1 MAVLYCFLNGE
12 VSLVCITFFFIAEA
26 CLINQWDT
34 SPNELHVLSEGF
46 LPSYLIS
53 LIKFLLDLASL
64 GNCMPDANFTSQLL
78 QPFHKSD
85 NIITVWE
92 LRVGAPSLTQSHCQ
106 PTGSDVWYHYLSSHP
121 WPFYLLNP

>member
-12 VSLVCITFFFIAEA
+12 VSFACITFFFIAEA

-34 SPNELHVLSEGF
+34 SLNELHLLSESF
-46 LPSYLIS
+46 LPSYLTS
-53 LIKFLLDLASL
+53 LVKFLLDLASL

-85 NIITVWE
+85 NIITAWE
-92 LRVGAPSLTQSHCQ
+92 PRVGAASLTESH
-106 PTGSDVWYHYLSSHP
+106 
-121 WPFYLLNP
+121 

>member
-12 VSLVCITFFFIAEA
+12 VSFVCITSFFIVEA

-34 SPNELHVLSEGF
+34 SPNELHILSEGF
-46 LPSYLIS
+46 LPSYLTS
-53 LIKFLLDLASL
+53 LVKFLLDLASL

-92 LRVGAPSLTQSHCQ
+92 LAVGGSTIPHTVTLTA
-106 PTGSDVWYHYLSSHP
+106 GW
-121 WPFYLLNP
+121 F